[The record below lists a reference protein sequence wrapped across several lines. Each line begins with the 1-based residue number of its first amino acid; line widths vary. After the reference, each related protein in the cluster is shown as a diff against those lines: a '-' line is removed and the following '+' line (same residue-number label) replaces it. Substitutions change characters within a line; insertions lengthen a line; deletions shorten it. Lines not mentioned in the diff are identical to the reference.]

1 MSAAIKRLGRD
12 DWTTLKRLR
21 LHALSD
27 SPAAFLGDPADE
39 AIQPA
44 DYWRAKC
51 SEEMWF
57 TAELNGQSAGI
68 ARLNPEGA
76 PNECM
81 HIESMWVDPEFRR
94 TGVARALVAALER
107 EAALL
112 GETQLALWV
121 FEANRL
127 ARDLYVSLGYKG
139 PRRKQSLRTTE
150 GVLIEEEYLK
160 PLAPQDGD

>member
-1 MSAAIKRLGRD
+1 
-12 DWTTLKRLR
+12 
-21 LHALSD
+21 
-27 SPAAFLGDPADE
+27 
-39 AIQPA
+39 
-44 DYWRAKC
+44 
-51 SEEMWF
+51 MWF
-57 TAELNGQSAGI
+57 TAELNGQSAGL
-68 ARLNPEGA
+68 AKLNPEGE

-81 HIESMWVDPEFRR
+81 HIESMWVDPKFRR
-94 TGVARALVAALER
+94 TGVAKALVAALER

-121 FEANRL
+121 FEANWL